1 MNVASSSRS
10 TSGWVLVSRSA
21 STCGQ
26 SISWAVVIACFLC
39 SSDFGRSLE
48 ESRDDLHLSGYD
60 TPDLTNGSDS
70 YTTLV
75 DATATTPS
83 SSPRRTTSFDLRP
96 LRLAPPPG
104 TVPALRASPAPSPA
118 RPRSAS
124 PTCPDCEAGGHAAAS
139 GRGYCQSLISRR
151 AHRG

>member
-60 TPDLTNGSDS
+60 TPDLTIRRRL
-70 YTTLV
+70 YTTLL
-75 DATATTPS
+75 DATLGH
-83 SSPRRTTSFDLRP
+83 RR
-96 LRLAPPPG
+96 PPTRWPK
-104 TVPALRASPAPSPA
+104 PPAALRCICGLESSAPDVRA
-118 RPRSAS
+118 DTTRR
-124 PTCPDCEAGGHAAAS
+124 C
-139 GRGYCQSLISRR
+139 GRQEECRR
-151 AHRG
+151 I

>member
-75 DATATTPS
+75 DATAVCVTHLDSALSQLSPDGAVVDVKVFTDPS
-83 SSPRRTTSFDLRP
+83 
-96 LRLAPPPG
+96 
-104 TVPALRASPAPSPA
+104 
-118 RPRSAS
+118 
-124 PTCPDCEAGGHAAAS
+124 
-139 GRGYCQSLISRR
+139 
-151 AHRG
+151 

>member
-75 DATATTPS
+75 DATQPNGQPPRVRGPGRHTDRQGRTNHGRPS
-83 SSPRRTTSFDLRP
+83 
-96 LRLAPPPG
+96 G
-104 TVPALRASPAPSPA
+104 TEPVG
-118 RPRSAS
+118 
-124 PTCPDCEAGGHAAAS
+124 D
-139 GRGYCQSLISRR
+139 
-151 AHRG
+151 